1 MLPGNDGGNILVDQA
16 ILLLNY
22 KHILHDHLGS
32 ISLKKRC
39 MRSSTP
45 CARWYLIGEPVPEV
59 IEFTLHE
66 DLVLISVAHPMITGT
81 EEIMI
86 KWNESRSR
94 KLWVKPSSRKD
105 SVAALVHR
113 AAAPSAKRGACA
125 SKKGPTF
132 LRVYAVPVL
141 LLNLAFAGWDIVAAN
156 AAHSWLIYLGYA
168 VIVTISLRLYLGYLD
183 RYLHYSNSQSGS
195 IDE

>member
-1 MLPGNDGGNILVDQA
+1 
-16 ILLLNY
+16 
-22 KHILHDHLGS
+22 
-32 ISLKKRC
+32 
-39 MRSSTP
+39 
-45 CARWYLIGEPVPEV
+45 
-59 IEFTLHE
+59 
-66 DLVLISVAHPMITGT
+66 MITGM

-125 SKKGPTF
+125 SEKGPTF

-183 RYLHYSNSQSGS
+183 RYIHYSNSQSGS

>member
-1 MLPGNDGGNILVDQA
+1 MIIQALVRA
-16 ILLLNY
+16 TRP
-22 KHILHDHLGS
+22 KTSCAH
-32 ISLKKRC
+32 
-39 MRSSTP
+39 MRVAALESS
-45 CARWYLIGEPVPEV
+45 G
-59 IEFTLHE
+59 
-66 DLVLISVAHPMITGT
+66 TGFQ
-81 EEIMI
+81 
-86 KWNESRSR
+86 SR

-105 SVAALVHR
+105 SVVALVHR
-113 AAAPSAKRGACA
+113 VAAPSAKRGACA

-183 RYLHYSNSQSGS
+183 RYLYEVANREEIILASG
-195 IDE
+195 IILRAQNVRR